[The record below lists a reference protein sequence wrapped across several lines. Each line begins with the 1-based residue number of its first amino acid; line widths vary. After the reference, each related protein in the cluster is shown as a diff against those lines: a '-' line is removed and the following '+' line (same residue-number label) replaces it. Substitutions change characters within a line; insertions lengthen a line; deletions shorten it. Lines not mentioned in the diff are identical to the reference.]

1 MSAADIYVA
10 LILLLILNFHLVFGL
25 NSSSFRESA
34 LEQVKMIEA
43 ASKK

>member
-10 LILLLILNFHLVFGL
+10 INLFLILNFHLVFGF

-34 LEQVKMIEA
+34 LEQVKMVEA
-43 ASKK
+43 ANKK

>member
-10 LILLLILNFHLVFGL
+10 INLFLILNFHLVFGL
-25 NSSSFRESA
+25 NSSNFRESA
-34 LEQVKMIEA
+34 LEQVKMLEA